1 MIDITGRIICINNL
15 NDKVAQVV
23 IKKKIDGKVVAIA
36 IDIFGIFKK
45 KMEDMK
51 LRKNDKIYGVL
62 HLKSNLYKGKYYT
75 DVFFKEDP
83 FRVQLFFVR
92 GQAVYRSDDISHNHR
107 RRRSDF
113 LIIGTLHIANYP

>member
-75 DVFFKEDP
+75 DVFFKDIDKIVDKPKNAVIYDNE
-83 FRVQLFFVR
+83 VSLFEN
-92 GQAVYRSDDISHNHR
+92 HN
-107 RRRSDF
+107 
-113 LIIGTLHIANYP
+113 LIDENGKILL